1 MKNKYSILLGA
12 VVATPLLMTTSC
24 IEETFPTNGATQEQI
39 EESTKAAQAIV
50 WGMPGHMNVYGIVS
64 PRSDYDFGNPGMM
77 QARNVMT
84 ADMVVEYAGGYDW
97 FAGWSRVNASQ
108 DDLYTNPAFTWL
120 YYYEQVLACNN
131 CVKSFSLDTTNPD
144 EMAYLGAGLA
154 FRAATYLDMARM
166 YEFLP
171 AIYKGVLRTTNDDGK
186 EVVGLTC
193 PIVTEKTSEADA
205 RNNPRAPHN
214 EMVAFIKEDLENAIK
229 LLKNASPRMAKT
241 LPNLAVAYGLM
252 ARLYLW
258 DASYC
263 DPDYNTASDKHSGNG
278 DAAQLYAKAAEY
290 ANLAITTSGAT
301 PMTQDQCL
309 STTNGFND
317 LSASSWMW
325 GQQLVAEDACVKSGI
340 RNWTSFLSNETD
352 FGYAGAGAYVSI
364 GASLYNE
371 ISDRDFRKL
380 EFVAPGGSKLSG
392 QESYINPTFAQKNF
406 TDYYSLKFRPGSG
419 NMNDPQVGCAV
430 GIPLMRVEEM
440 YLIEAE
446 AIAHSNAS
454 AGLEKLISFMKAY
467 RYPTYRTEASSK
479 ADIIEEII
487 LQKRIE
493 LWGEGQAYYDVKRL
507 NMSVIRAY
515 AGSNFDPSSN
525 AYNTTGRPAWMNI
538 VIPRNELNN
547 NAQLTSLNNPSP
559 VGAVALGSM

>member
-1 MKNKYSILLGA
+1 MKNKYSIVLGA
-12 VVATPLLMTTSC
+12 VVAVPLLMTTSC
-24 IEETFPTNGATQEQI
+24 IEETFPTSGATQEQI

-50 WGMPGHMNVYGIVS
+50 WGMPGHMNTYNIIS
-64 PRSDYDFGNPGMM
+64 PRSDFDFGNPGMM

-97 FAGWSRVNASQ
+97 FAGWSRVSASQ
-108 DDLYTNPAFTWL
+108 DDLYTNTAFTWL
-120 YYYEQVLACNN
+120 YYYEQVLACNS
-131 CVKSFSLDTTNPD
+131 CVKAFSLDTTNPD

-171 AIYKGVLRTTNDDGK
+171 ALYKGELRTTNDNGI

-193 PIVTEKTSEADA
+193 PIVTENTSEEDA

-214 EMVAFIKEDLENAIK
+214 EMVNFIKNDLENAIR
-229 LLKNASPRMAKT
+229 LLKNASPRMAKN

-263 DPDYNTASDKHSGNG
+263 DPEYNTSSNVHNGNG
-278 DAAQLYAKAAEY
+278 NAADLYAKAAEY
-290 ANLAITTSGAT
+290 AALAISTSGAT
-301 PMTQDQCL
+301 PMTQDQCT

-317 LSASSWMW
+317 LSVSSWMW
-325 GQQLVAEDACVKSGI
+325 GQQLVAEDACVASGI

-352 FGYAGAGAYVSI
+352 FGYAGAGAFISI
-364 GASLYNE
+364 ASGLYNE

-380 EFVAPGGSKLSG
+380 MFVAPSGSKLSG
-392 QESYINPTFAQKNF
+392 KESYINTTFAANNF
-406 TDYYSLKFRPGSG
+406 AEYYSLKFRPGSG
-419 NMNDPQVGCAV
+419 NMDDPQVGCAV

-446 AIAHSNAS
+446 AIAHANAS
-454 AGLEKLISFMKAY
+454 AGLEKLSTFMKTY
-467 RYPTYRTEASSK
+467 RYPTYRTEATSK
-479 ADIIEEII
+479 EDIINEII

-493 LWGEGQAYYDVKRL
+493 LWGEGQTYYDVKRL
-507 NMSVIRAY
+507 NLSVIRAY
-515 AGSNFDPSSN
+515 AGSNFDPTSN

-538 VIPRNELNN
+538 VIPRTELNN
-547 NAQLTSLNNPSP
+547 NKQLALRNNPSP
-559 VGAVALGSM
+559 VEAVGLGTM